1 MNILIVGAGGAA
13 NTMIDTFT
21 RMISMGDSVTIMDGD
36 RFEERNASR
45 QVFCVPGENK
55 ASVLAGRMK
64 TLGFPFAKA
73 EPYFLVPGYEIEDYN
88 GYHIIF
94 SLVDNNDSRILIR
107 EIADETGALVILAGN
122 ETDFSNAFVYRRD
135 LPRIANPFLNF
146 PNLVKP
152 DGLNPGGSCQQA
164 THVEEFPQTI
174 VANHM
179 SGSLALLAYSAWKD
193 FDTEEESLA
202 YMPYQWTAFNH
213 TMEVKNIQ
221 PSQIN
226 ED

>member
-1 MNILIVGAGGAA
+1 MNILLVGAGGAA

-45 QVFCVPGENK
+45 QVFCVPGKNK
-55 ASVLAGRMK
+55 AEVLADRMK

-73 EPYFLVPGYEIEDYN
+73 HPYFLVPGYDMEDYF
-88 GYHIIF
+88 GYDVIF

-122 ETDFSNAFVYRRD
+122 ETDFSNAFVYQRN
-135 LPRIANPFLNF
+135 LPTNPFVDF
-146 PNLVKP
+146 PNLVEP

-164 THVEEFPQTI
+164 AHVEEFPQTI

-179 SGSLALLAYSAWKD
+179 SGSLALLAFSAWKD
-193 FDTEEESLA
+193 FDILEDSIEF
-202 YMPYQWTAFNH
+202 MPYQWTAFNH
-213 TMEVKNIQ
+213 TMEVKKIQ